1 MAGKAGKDSAVDSFD
16 KSPES
21 RESGKPE
28 GRSSLISET
37 QEAALA
43 VVDRLVPV
51 LERERDLLVSG
62 EWEGLDAVL
71 ESKETLGQA
80 LGELLSKL
88 SPEDREMAAEGED
101 SKLRSALLH
110 LSELTAVNMAIA
122 RESSL
127 IIEQL
132 LREVSLDAEGGGT
145 YGASGSVDPSRR
157 PSPALVSTRG

>member
-1 MAGKAGKDSAVDSFD
+1 MDSFD
-16 KSPES
+16 KSPEI
-21 RESGKPE
+21 RDSGDQ
-28 GRSSLISET
+28 GDRSGVTPAT

-62 EWEGLDAVL
+62 EWEGLDAIL
-71 ESKETLGQA
+71 ESKETLGRT
-80 LGELLSKL
+80 LGELLSEL
-88 SPEDREMAAEGED
+88 SPEDREMAAEGND

>member
-1 MAGKAGKDSAVDSFD
+1 MDSFD

-43 VVDRLVPV
+43 IVDRLVPV

-80 LGELLSKL
+80 LGELLSEL

>member
-1 MAGKAGKDSAVDSFD
+1 MDSFD

-80 LGELLSKL
+80 LGELLSEL